1 MNPRDVLGNLS
12 IPDGM
17 EQGIRQPMDMVDQ
30 QGNMSNEIM
39 PGASQDAVM
48 KQAEEFAD
56 LILQAER
63 ELEEGGETPSVDAIA
78 EQVMLHDREN
88 SPVSGDVPT
97 VIGGM
102 AAALQIA
109 SPQLRSMIMERA
121 GNPEA
126 FSALENS
133 PELIIDQQQPQGNAL
148 AGLNDFQEMP
158 PQGGMQ
164 MPMEAGRPV
173 MSKMDQVSPLRSLM
187 K

>member
-1 MNPRDVLGNLS
+1 MNPRDVLGNLA
-12 IPDGM
+12 PPPGF
-17 EQGIRQPMDMVDQ
+17 EQGIRQPVETMDA
-30 QGNMSNEIM
+30 QGNMSSEVM
-39 PGASQDAVM
+39 PGAAQDAVM

-63 ELEEGGETPSVDAIA
+63 ELESGGPTPSVDAIA
-78 EQVMLHDREN
+78 EQVVLHDREN

-109 SPQLRSMIMERA
+109 SPELRSMIMERA

-133 PELIIDQQQPQGNAL
+133 PELIIDQQPQGNAL

-158 PQGGMQ
+158 PQGGMD
-164 MPMEAGRPV
+164 MAMEAGRPA